1 MIAAILTLTFMG
13 FGLGMALGVA
23 AKYLKVETNPVAD
36 EIEAMLP
43 GSQCGQCGFPGC
55 TPAAQA
61 VADGE
66 APVTMCPPGG
76 KAVAQQIA
84 DALGIEVDLSAV
96 EDAETVVAYVKE
108 EICVGCTR
116 CYKVCP
122 TDAIVGGPK
131 QIHTVFA
138 AACTGCKSCVDI
150 CPTESMQVRT
160 PEDTIYNWHWPM
172 PEKVLN
178 TEPAKA
184 A

>member
-1 MIAAILTLTFMG
+1 MIAAISTLTLLG

-23 AKYLKVETNPVAD
+23 AKYLRVETNPIVE

-55 TPAAQA
+55 TPAAEA
-61 VADGE
+61 VANGD

-76 KAVAQQIA
+76 KSVAQQIA
-84 DALGIEVDLSAV
+84 EKLGVEVDLSAV
-96 EDAETVVAYVKE
+96 DEPEVLIAYVKE

-138 AACTGCKSCVDI
+138 DACTGCKSCVDI
-150 CPTESMQVRT
+150 CPTESMQIRT
-160 PEDTIYNWHWPM
+160 PDETIYTWHWPM
-172 PEKVLN
+172 PEKTV
-178 TEPAKA
+178 EPAKA